1 MQALDEVNGLHYQV
15 FLSGYAKTGKK
26 FSVAL

>member
-1 MQALDEVNGLHYQV
+1 MQVLDEGNGLHYQV

-26 FSVAL
+26 FSIAL